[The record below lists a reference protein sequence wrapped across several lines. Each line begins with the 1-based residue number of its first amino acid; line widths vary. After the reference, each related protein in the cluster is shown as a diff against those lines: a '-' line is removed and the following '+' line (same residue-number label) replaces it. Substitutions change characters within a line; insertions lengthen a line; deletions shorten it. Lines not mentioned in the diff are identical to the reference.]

1 MAADINSI
9 TLSSSI
15 GSDELAVVQVR
26 VQGSVEAVKRAR
38 FAFLV
43 STVASLAIFITE
55 WNAYVSWYRHFP
67 LREAFPPNDV
77 TKEAFKYVL
86 QQFVESRVV
95 TVALLGIRVGVSD
108 MAVLGSLT
116 LLVCS
121 IWLFFSIRRHNHS
134 VGSLLRDTKDFPS
147 IIRRLVYYGVSASLV
162 FTTVTSVDAAISSLE
177 AQPSE
182 KEARLTR
189 SVVVVLFYLPAI
201 VIGITIMAD
210 LASILWLPAVFSFP
224 HGPLGFST
232 SSLRVRIQFIAMELG
247 AMAIGI
253 PTFLLCRRII
263 EFEQSTATILREYS
277 QLRG

>member
-1 MAADINSI
+1 MATGN
-9 TLSSSI
+9 SSI
-15 GSDELAVVQVR
+15 GSEEFAIIQVR

-67 LREAFPPNDV
+67 LRETFPPNEV

-86 QQFVESRVV
+86 QQFVEDRVV

-134 VGSLLRDTKDFPS
+134 VGSLLRDTKSLSP
-147 IIRRLVYYGVSASLV
+147 IVRRLVYYGVSASLV

-177 AQPSE
+177 SEPSG
-182 KEARLTR
+182 KEAKLTR
-189 SVVVVLFYLPAI
+189 FVVIVLFYLPAI
-201 VIGITIMAD
+201 VIGITIAAD
-210 LASILWLPAVFSFP
+210 VASVLWLPAVFSFP

-232 SSLRVRIQFIAMELG
+232 SSLKLRVQFVAMELG

-263 EFEQSTATILREYS
+263 DFEQSTATILKEYS
-277 QLRG
+277 QLPG